1 MYIAT
6 IPNRNSPPAIL
17 LRMGYR
23 KDGKVK
29 TVTLANL
36 TDWPVERVEALR
48 RAFRGDFDGCLGDID
63 PVSDRVF
70 GVLYALN
77 ELAKRCGVSKAL
89 GKSTMAKL
97 VLFLIL
103 ARIADQGSRLS
114 SVRWAQDHCVSEILG
129 LTDVDLKDLYC
140 AMDWAEEQ
148 QDGIE
153 KQLFRTYT
161 CGSGAPQAL
170 VLYDVT
176 SSYLEGEH
184 NELGEYGFNR
194 DKKKGKKQIVI
205 GLLTAADGEPLAV
218 RVFKGN
224 SNDTTTVSDQINILK
239 TRFGIQE
246 VVFVGDRGMVKSKAK
261 KELGE
266 NGFRYITALTKPQI
280 TKLVRRGVFQPDLFD
295 EKVCEVQHGRVR
307 LVLRKNEA
315 VRLRAS
321 KRRDDKL
328 RRLNELKEKRNE
340 FVWASERAIPEA
352 GLRTLRNWAK
362 RHKLSQFVTLS
373 LKDRE
378 IVSAIDETA
387 KTNAALLDGCYALE
401 TDVSKELLDAETV
414 DARYRSLQQVERD
427 FRTLKTAFLEI
438 RPIFVR
444 KKGRTRAHAFIAML
458 ALKIVRE
465 AERCLKAAFRAGP
478 SGAYELTLKDALSS
492 LSRICFLRY
501 QVKGAELLRL
511 PALDEQQLAIC
522 KALSIEPPIIK
533 AASRPLAV
541 AVSAK

>member
-17 LRMGYR
+17 LRMGFR

-36 TDWPVERVEALR
+36 THWPTERVEALR
-48 RAFRGDFDGCLGDID
+48 RALRGDFDGCLGDID
-63 PVSDRVF
+63 PVCDRVF
-70 GVLYALN
+70 GVLYVLN
-77 ELAKRCGVSKAL
+77 ELAKRVGVSKAL
-89 GKSTMAKL
+89 GNGKWSKL

-114 SVRWAQDHCVSEILG
+114 SLRWAQDHCVSEILG
-129 LTDVDLKDLYC
+129 LTDVDLKDLYR
-140 AMDWAEEQ
+140 AMDWVEEQ
-148 QDGIE
+148 QDCIE
-153 KQLFRTYT
+153 KQLFRSYT
-161 CGSGAPQAL
+161 CGSGSPQTL

-184 NELGEYGFNR
+184 NELAEFGFNR
-194 DKKKGKKQIVI
+194 DKKTGKKQIVI

-224 SNDTTTVSDQINILK
+224 SNDATTVSDQIDILK
-239 TRFGIQE
+239 KRFGIRE
-246 VVFVGDRGMVKSKAK
+246 VVLVGDRGMVKSKAK
-261 KELGE
+261 KALGE
-266 NGFRYITALTKPQI
+266 NGFRYITAPTKPQI
-280 TKLVRRGVFQPDLFD
+280 KKLVCRNAFQPDLFD
-295 EKVCEVQHGRVR
+295 EKVCEVEHGHVR
-307 LVLRKNEA
+307 LVLCKNEA
-315 VRLRAS
+315 VRYRAI
-321 KRRDDKL
+321 KRRNDKL

-340 FVWASERAIPEA
+340 FVSASARAIPEA

-362 RHKLSQFVTLS
+362 RHKLSDFVTLS

-378 IVSAIDETA
+378 IVSEIDNKAHENT
-387 KTNAALLDGCYALE
+387 ALLDGCYVLE

-414 DARYRSLQQVERD
+414 DARYRSLPQVERD

-444 KKGRTRAHAFIAML
+444 KRGRTCAHAFIAML

-465 AERCLKAAFRAGP
+465 ADRCLKAAFPAGR
-478 SGAYELTLKDALSS
+478 SGAYELTLKDALAG

-501 QVKGAELLRL
+501 QVNGTEIYRL
-511 PALDEQQLAIC
+511 PALDEHQLAIFR
-522 KALSIEPPIIK
+522 ALSIEPPIIK
-533 AASRPLAV
+533 GFSRPLAV
-541 AVSAK
+541 AVS

>member
-1 MYIAT
+1 
-6 IPNRNSPPAIL
+6 
-17 LRMGYR
+17 MGYR

-48 RAFRGDFDGCLGDID
+48 RALRGDFDGCLGDID

-70 GVLYALN
+70 GVLHVLN
-77 ELAKRCGVSKAL
+77 ELAIRVGVSKAL
-89 GKSTMAKL
+89 GKGKPAKL
-97 VLFLIL
+97 VLFLVL

-129 LTDVDLKDLYC
+129 LTDVDLKDLYRS
-140 AMDWAEEQ
+140 MDWVEEHQ
-148 QDGIE
+148 EGIE
-153 KQLFRTYT
+153 KQLFRAYT
-161 CGSGAPQAL
+161 CGSGAPQTL

-184 NELGEYGFNR
+184 NELAEFGFNR
-194 DKKKGKKQIVI
+194 DKKTGKKQIVI

-224 SNDTTTVSDQINILK
+224 SNDTTTVSDQIDILK
-239 TRFGIQE
+239 KRFGIQE

-280 TKLVRRGVFQPDLFD
+280 KKLVRRGVFQPDLFD
-295 EKVCEVQHGRVR
+295 EKVCEVQHGSVR
-307 LVLRKNEA
+307 LVLRRNEA
-315 VRLRAS
+315 VRFRAI

-328 RRLNELKEKRNE
+328 RRVQELKEKRNE
-340 FVWASERAIPEA
+340 FVSASVRANPEA

-362 RHKLSQFVTLS
+362 RHKLSEVITLS

-378 IVSAIDETA
+378 IISTIDETA
-387 KTNAALLDGCYALE
+387 KTKAGLLDGCYALE

-444 KKGRTRAHAFIAML
+444 KRGRTCAHAFIAML

-465 AERCLKAAFRAGP
+465 ADRCLKAAFPAGRN
-478 SGAYELTLKDALSS
+478 GAYELTLKDALAS

-501 QVKGAELLRL
+501 QVNGTEIFRL
-511 PALDEQQLAIC
+511 PALDAHQLAIFR
-522 KALSIEPPIIK
+522 ALSIEPPAIK
-533 AASRPLAV
+533 SASRPLAV
-541 AVSAK
+541 AISKR